1 MIGQRGLPPW
11 QQLDN
16 ARVHV
21 PMRVSL
27 ALSSGSDETLTETLV
42 ISRVSVRLGKVTI
55 RGLFKP

>member
-1 MIGQRGLPPW
+1 MIGQRILRPW

-16 ARVHV
+16 ARVRV

-27 ALSSGSDETLTETLV
+27 ALSSGNDETLTETSV